1 MVPSNRETDMRKQC
15 FTNTDSNSSICVV
28 HQVAVV
34 QREVPIDSFAPG
46 LGRVT
51 CSMCPVS
58 RSVVREVRGLY
69 ARKSL

>member
-1 MVPSNRETDMRKQC
+1 MREQC
-15 FTNTDSNSSICVV
+15 FSRNDSNPPVCGV

-34 QREVPIDSFAPG
+34 QRQVSIDPNAPG

-58 RSVVREVRGLY
+58 KAVVREVRGYY
-69 ARKSL
+69 ARNSR

>member
-1 MVPSNRETDMRKQC
+1 MREQC
-15 FTNTDSNSSICVV
+15 FSKKDSNPPVCGV

-34 QREVPIDSFAPG
+34 QRQIPIDAFAPG

-51 CSMCPVS
+51 CSICPVS

-69 ARKSL
+69 AHKSL